1 MLQNLSYQ
9 NCFKAFMVDY
19 FGSEHSK
26 SSFLLHGIKEAT
38 EVLKHWMVQ
47 KDDTIFPK
55 CVIRTKDSET
65 SSTDL
70 TEIFG
75 TLI

>member
-1 MLQNLSYQ
+1 MNSLKEVFYRAKVEYSMSSLDFLCEKQ
-9 NCFKAFMVDY
+9 KV
-19 FGSEHSK
+19 SK

-55 CVIRTKDSET
+55 CVIRTLGSET
-65 SSTDL
+65 
-70 TEIFG
+70 
-75 TLI
+75 